1 MTDIQSKGRLTVS
14 CLGTEFQGH
23 SGVGHRDKSPGK
35 SSEWTECGVKAIMQ
49 FSSVITRTKD
59 TVAST
64 GKQNKE
70 KLSWRAGP
78 KMTGGDKQD
87 KDSLR

>member
-1 MTDIQSKGRLTVS
+1 MTDIQSKGRLTGS

-23 SGVGHRDKSPGK
+23 SGVGHRGKSRGQ
-35 SSEWTECGVKAIMQ
+35 SSEWTECGVKGIMQ
-49 FSSVITRTKD
+49 FSSAVTRTKD

-70 KLSWRAGP
+70 KLSW
-78 KMTGGDKQD
+78 
-87 KDSLR
+87 